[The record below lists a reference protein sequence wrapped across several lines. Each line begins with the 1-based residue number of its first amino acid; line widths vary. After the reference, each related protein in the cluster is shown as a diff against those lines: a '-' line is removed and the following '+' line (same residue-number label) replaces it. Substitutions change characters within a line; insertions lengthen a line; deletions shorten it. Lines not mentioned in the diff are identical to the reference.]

1 MRLSKIVLGALILPV
16 LAVGC
21 KPPPPPVAK
30 APPAPPQ
37 PVQLEQVKAGV
48 GVGKK
53 GRSLDGESGI
63 IVTPVKA
70 FFAAKEKISFEIEV
84 PHALQLYKA
93 LSPDGRGPKTHEE
106 FMTNVIEANRIKLP
120 LLPPEH
126 RYVYNP
132 ETEELMVERPKA
144 AQLPVQ
150 P

>member
-37 PVQLEQVKAGV
+37 PVQLEQVK
-48 GVGKK
+48 
-53 GRSLDGESGI
+53 
-63 IVTPVKA
+63 
-70 FFAAKEKISFEIEV
+70 AAKEKISFEIEV